1 MLAQCSKTGFTEP
14 IRSVVISNALE
25 AATLIQRSQTRAPS
39 RVAPFLIARH
49 EERTQVRDETNTC
62 FFTRRGN
69 KKKKKLY
76 EKCVRSSDVQEKN
89 ENAGGNIR
97 FSVLQLR
104 MLAQI
109 FYSHWR
115 KKKKLFSDGLPSKCI
130 FSRYGTHACVRIPT
144 ASSHVCACRVSSRN
158 ITCVYKALSTVLS
171 HSTSS
176 LQLRFELILFILL
189 NA

>member
-1 MLAQCSKTGFTEP
+1 MRWKPQLF
-14 IRSVVISNALE
+14 
-25 AATLIQRSQTRAPS
+25 IQRSQTRAPS

-76 EKCVRSSDVQEKN
+76 EKGVRSSDVQEKN
-89 ENAGGNIR
+89 ENAADNIR

-104 MLAQI
+104 KLAQI

-115 KKKKLFSDGLPSKCI
+115 KKKKLFSDGQGLPSKCI

-144 ASSHVCACRVSSRN
+144 ASCHVCACFVKEGVFHRSKSLDII
-158 ITCVYKALSTVLS
+158 ITAPFWVNFFYFT
-171 HSTSS
+171 
-176 LQLRFELILFILL
+176 
-189 NA
+189 